1 MVDIALP
8 YFVAQPASPPPW
20 PGVIVIHEGPGISPQ
35 LLRVCQRLAAEGY
48 AAVAPDLFF
57 RSGGTQAGPYT
68 DLIAALDPDE
78 ILSDLGGAAE
88 HLRELGAAKIGVT
101 GFCMG
106 GALTYRAA
114 TSDLDVQC
122 AASFYGARISR
133 EEGQPKCPV
142 LIFYGG
148 DDEYIPPDEIAA
160 VQQRHGGDVVVY
172 PAAEHGFMRDGSDS
186 FDEAAATDAWKRL
199 LAFFGEHLR

>member
-1 MVDIALP
+1 VVDIALP
-8 YFVAQPASPPPW
+8 YFVATPAAPPPW
-20 PGVIVIHEGPGISPQ
+20 AGVIVIHEGPGISPQ

-48 AAVAPDLFF
+48 AAIAPDLFF
-57 RSGGTQAGPYT
+57 RSGGTQAGPYS
-68 DLIAALDPDE
+68 DLITSLVPDE
-78 ILSDLGGAAE
+78 IRGDLGIAAA
-88 HLRELGAAKIGVT
+88 HLRELGAVKIGVT

-114 TSDLDVQC
+114 TSDLDVSC
-122 AASFYGARISR
+122 AASFYGARISLEKGR
-133 EEGQPKCPV
+133 PKCPV

-148 DDEYIPPDEIAA
+148 DDEYISPEEIAA
-160 VQQRHGGDVVVY
+160 VQERHGDDVVVY
-172 PAAEHGFMRDGSDS
+172 PTAQHGFMRDGSDN

>member
-35 LLRVCQRLAAEGY
+35 LLRVCQRLAGEGY
-48 AAVAPDLFF
+48 AAVVPDLFF
-57 RSGGTQAGPYT
+57 RSGGTQAGPYA
-68 DLIAALDPDE
+68 DLIAALDRDE
-78 ILSDLGGAAE
+78 ILSDLRGAMD

-114 TSDLDVQC
+114 VSDLDVQC
-122 AASFYGARISR
+122 AASFYGARISQ
-133 EEGQPKCPV
+133 EKGQPKCPV

-172 PAAEHGFMRDGSDS
+172 PAAEHGFMRDGSDN

-199 LAFFGEHLR
+199 LVFFNEHLT